1 MKKAMALLLQFLLF
15 LAIFAVG
22 SFVWHPFHVQTIFA
36 PADRRAFQ
44 WDGVLLMLVTYL
56 VLLLIEAA
64 RKRLVRSGL
73 TTTLALILAVLVG
86 WLLKFGFI
94 SRDW

>member
-1 MKKAMALLLQFLLF
+1 MKKAMAVLVQFLLF
-15 LAIFAVG
+15 LVVFAVG
-22 SFVWHPFHVQTIFA
+22 SFVWHPFHVQTVFA

-44 WDGVLLMLVTYL
+44 WDGVLLMLLTYL
-56 VLLLIEAA
+56 LLLSIAAA
-64 RKRLVRSGL
+64 RKRLTRSGL
-73 TTTLALILAVLVG
+73 TLTLALILAALAG

>member
-1 MKKAMALLLQFLLF
+1 MKKAIAVLLQFLWF
-15 LAIFAVG
+15 LLVFAVG
-22 SFVWHPFHVQTIFA
+22 SFVWHPFHVQSVFA

-44 WDGVLLMLVTYL
+44 WDGVLLMLLTF
-56 VLLLIEAA
+56 VLILLFAAA
-64 RKRLVRSGL
+64 RKRLARSGL
-73 TTTLALILAVLVG
+73 TTTLALILAALSG

>member
-1 MKKAMALLLQFLLF
+1 MKKAMAVLLQFLLF
-15 LAIFAVG
+15 LVVFAVG